1 MEDGMNL
8 IELLELLSNEEK
20 VEKYLLK
27 VGILKTFHQCAKCG
41 STKIGRIRR
50 NKYRCYNCKDEW
62 NIKKGSIL
70 DGSKLGMKKF
80 ILFLKLVDFGF
91 NNKKIQDELNMNRI
105 TVIKLR
111 KYIENLSG
119 R

>member
-1 MEDGMNL
+1 MNL
-8 IELLELLSNEEK
+8 IDLLELLLNEQK
-20 VEKYLLK
+20 AEKYLLE
-27 VGILKTFHQCAKCG
+27 VGILKTFTHCEKCG
-41 STKIGRIRR
+41 SKKIGRIRR

-70 DGSKLGMKKF
+70 DGSKLELKKI
-80 ILFLKLVDFGF
+80 ILLLKLVDFGF
-91 NNKKIQDELNMNRI
+91 NNQKIQDELNMNRI
-105 TVIKLR
+105 TVKKLR